1 MSVGKRVAYIKGLA
15 KGMEIDTGS
24 KEGKLLV
31 ELIDVLEDVAKEIE
45 ELQED
50 VEYLDEEMTSLSDD
64 VDFLEDMV
72 LDIDEEDDFDL
83 DEEPVFYQVKCPS
96 CDNEIT
102 IDEDVF
108 ELGRI
113 ECPKCKEQLEFD
125 VGDIEGDC
133 DCGHE
138 H

>member
-15 KGMEIDTGS
+15 KGMEIDLSS

-45 ELQED
+45 ELQKD
-50 VEYLDEEMTSLSDD
+50 VEYLDEEVCSVSDD
-64 VDFLEDMV
+64 LELLEDV
-72 LDIDEEDDFDL
+72 IYDEFDEDDMD
-83 DEEPVFYQVKCPS
+83 DEPMFYQVKCPN

-102 IDEDVF
+102 IDEDVL
-108 ELGRI
+108 ELGSI
-113 ECPKCKEQLEFD
+113 ECPKCKEKLEFD
-125 VGDIEGDC
+125 MDSIGDEC

>member
-15 KGMEIDTGS
+15 KGMEIDTSS